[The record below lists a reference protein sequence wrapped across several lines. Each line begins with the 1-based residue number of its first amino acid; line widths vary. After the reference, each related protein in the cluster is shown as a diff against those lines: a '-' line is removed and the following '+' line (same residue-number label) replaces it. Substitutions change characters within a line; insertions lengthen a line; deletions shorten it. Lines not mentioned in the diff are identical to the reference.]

1 MAVKKVEPPAARLKN
16 NNVRKVPPKNQKKE
30 PPKNRKPEDRV
41 KKPKAVREVKEKPEK
56 QVQQKPV
63 KQVQQKP
70 VRTKKQAPGA
80 VEEHE
85 LTAAERAEMAKKLKQ
100 SSKKSGK
107 KDRFIVPRMWV
118 STVVSMMFNDR
129 GTIPPNIGN
138 NIMVT
143 NNLYITKNSL
153 SSVIYIG
160 EFSDDT
166 PVGFCSDLIND
177 VKSKVKGVKVDITI
191 KSQPYYIDLSASGM
205 KSRIHT
211 WESLLNSPTATER
224 QARRAARQLYTV
236 SVAES
241 GEHLYKSRV
250 YITIRASNGN
260 TLNQGIS
267 AVEGYLAS
275 CALYRN
281 VKSKLQEN
289 LDFMT
294 IMCDKT
300 SKEMKNVGW
309 MITSQQVLAE
319 MFPQTQG
326 LNDDRGTM
334 FGLTR
339 ENNSPYWINF
349 RKTANAKNIYVC
361 AKSGFGK
368 TFMVLSVIIDG
379 YADGY
384 NICIMDIKGTE
395 FTAFTKAC
403 GGVILSMRADDTHF
417 VNCFVMDV
425 NDVEDG
431 NYGVYF
437 NRRIRM
443 SKKRMMIMCQFTE
456 NERARG
462 EALID
467 EFLAALYLNKGV
479 TQDNPN
485 TWIRTEE
492 LHPYVVYDL
501 FEEYVSREVK
511 EKYGEIATSALSRI
525 RTYMSRKGNSS
536 HIHRDAYAYREV
548 LQTKVL
554 TFDFGIL
561 EDSASN
567 VDPVIF
573 QLRVMDMEII
583 NDEYVSYKKKHGEW
597 TMKVLEESQ
606 VCADYLLEIYVREMT
621 LRRAQNQVTFLLGN
635 AVSALQS
642 NPVAKPLLESLNIL
656 ILGVINDSNQDYFVN
671 EYDLG
676 QENKKKMKL
685 IAEDTR
691 YIHNFLLVN
700 RMQQDATT
708 AIVKT
713 YVPKSVSQGKL
724 FKVVDVEE

>member
-1 MAVKKVEPPAARLKN
+1 MAVKKVGAPAEKLKKKNTVKKAPP
-16 NNVRKVPPKNQKKE
+16 VKE
-30 PPKNRKPEDRV
+30 
-41 KKPKAVREVKEKPEK
+41 KKPKKVKGKK
-56 QVQQKPV
+56 QVI
-63 KQVQQKP
+63 
-70 VRTKKQAPGA
+70 GA
-80 VEEHE
+80 IEEKE
-85 LTAAERAEMAKKLKQ
+85 LTNADRAELAKKLKQ
-100 SSKKSGK
+100 SGK
-107 KDRFIVPRMWV
+107 KQRKTDRFLVSRMWV
-118 STVVSMMFNDR
+118 STLVSMMFNDR

-166 PVGFCSDLIND
+166 PVGFCSDLIDD
-177 VKSKVKGVKVDITI
+177 VKSKVKGVKIDVTI

-250 YITIRASNGN
+250 YITIRANNGT
-260 TLNQGIS
+260 TLNQGVA

-281 VKSKLQEN
+281 VKSKLKEN
-289 LDFMT
+289 LDFMS
-294 IMCDKT
+294 IMCDRT
-300 SKEMKNVGW
+300 SQAMKNVGW

-326 LNDDRGTM
+326 LNDDKGTM

-417 VNCFVMDV
+417 VNCFTMDV
-425 NDVEDG
+425 DDVEDG
-431 NYGVYF
+431 NYSIYF
-437 NRRIRM
+437 NRRLRLSKRRM
-443 SKKRMMIMCQFTE
+443 LIMCQFTE
-456 NERARG
+456 QERARG

-467 EFLAALYLNKGV
+467 EFLTALYVNKGV

-485 TWIRTEE
+485 TWKRTEE

-511 EKYGEIATSALSRI
+511 EKYGEIATSALSRMK
-525 RTYMSRKGNSS
+525 TYMHRKGNSA
-536 HIHRDAYAYREV
+536 HINRDPYAYREV
-548 LQTKVL
+548 LTTRVL

-567 VDPVIF
+567 VDPVVF

-635 AVSALQS
+635 SVSALQS
-642 NPVAKPLLESLNIL
+642 NPVAKPLLDSLNIL
-656 ILGVINDSNQDYFVN
+656 ILGVINDSNQDYFVS

-724 FKVVDVEE
+724 FKVVDVVED

>member
-1 MAVKKVEPPAARLKN
+1 MAVKKVEAPAGRLKKKN
-16 NNVRKVPPKNQKKE
+16 TVKKAPPVKE
-30 PPKNRKPEDRV
+30 
-41 KKPKAVREVKEKPEK
+41 KKPKKVNGKK
-56 QVQQKPV
+56 QVI
-63 KQVQQKP
+63 
-70 VRTKKQAPGA
+70 GA
-80 VEEHE
+80 VEEKE
-85 LTAAERAEMAKKLKQ
+85 LTNADRAELAKKLKQ
-100 SSKKSGK
+100 SGK
-107 KDRFIVPRMWV
+107 KQRKTDRFLVSRMWV
-118 STVVSMMFNDR
+118 STLVSMMFNDR

-166 PVGFCSDLIND
+166 PVGFCSDLIDD
-177 VKSKVKGVKVDITI
+177 VKSKVKGVKIDVTI
-191 KSQPYYIDLSASGM
+191 KNQPYYIDLSASGM

-250 YITIRASNGN
+250 YITIRANNGT
-260 TLNQGIS
+260 TLNQGVA

-281 VKSKLQEN
+281 VKSKLKEN
-289 LDFMT
+289 LDFMS
-294 IMCDKT
+294 IMCDRT
-300 SKEMKNVGW
+300 SQAMKNVGW

-326 LNDDRGTM
+326 LNDDKGTM

-417 VNCFVMDV
+417 VNCFTMDV
-425 NDVEDG
+425 DDVEDG
-431 NYGVYF
+431 NYSIYF
-437 NRRIRM
+437 NRRLRLSKRRM
-443 SKKRMMIMCQFTE
+443 LIMCQFTE
-456 NERARG
+456 QERARG

-467 EFLAALYLNKGV
+467 EFLTALYVNKGV

-485 TWIRTEE
+485 TWKRTEE

-511 EKYGEIATSALSRI
+511 EKYGEIATSALSRMK
-525 RTYMSRKGNSS
+525 TYMHRKGNSA
-536 HIHRDAYAYREV
+536 HINRDPYAYREV
-548 LQTKVL
+548 LTAKVL

-567 VDPVIF
+567 VDPVVF

-635 AVSALQS
+635 SVSALQS
-642 NPVAKPLLESLNIL
+642 NPVAKPLLDSLNIL
-656 ILGVINDSNQDYFVN
+656 ILGVINDSNQDYFVS

-724 FKVVDVEE
+724 FKVVDIVED

>member
-1 MAVKKVEPPAARLKN
+1 MPVKKVEPPAHRLK
-16 NNVRKVPPKNQKKE
+16 KKE
-30 PPKNRKPEDRV
+30 PPKKSVKVEKGKKNQVARVPPDEEKEVKRVPPGKV
-41 KKPKAVREVKEKPEK
+41 KKASKSKK
-56 QVQQKPV
+56 QVLG
-63 KQVQQKP
+63 
-70 VRTKKQAPGA
+70 AP
-80 VEEHE
+80 EEKE
-85 LTAAERAEMAKKLKQ
+85 LTAAERAQLAKKLKQ
-100 SSKKSGK
+100 SGK
-107 KDRFIVPRMWV
+107 KQSKRDRFIVPRMWV
-118 STVVSMMFNDR
+118 STLVSTMFNDR

-166 PVGFCSDLIND
+166 PVGFCSDLIDD

-241 GEHLYKSRV
+241 GEPMYKSRV
-250 YITIRASNGN
+250 YITVRATNGN
-260 TLNQGIS
+260 TLNQGIA

-281 VKSKLQEN
+281 VKSKLKEN
-289 LDFMT
+289 LDFMS
-294 IMCDKT
+294 IMCDRT

-326 LNDDRGTM
+326 LNDDKGTM

-349 RKTANAKNIYVC
+349 RRTANAKNIYVC

-384 NICIMDIKGTE
+384 NVCIMDIKGTE

-403 GGVILSMRADDTHF
+403 GGVVLSMRADDTHF
-417 VNCFVMDV
+417 VNYFVMDV
-425 NDVEDG
+425 DEVGDEG
-431 NYGVYF
+431 YKVYF
-437 NRRIRM
+437 NKRIRL
-443 SKKRMMIMCQFTE
+443 SKQRMMIMCQFTDV
-456 NERARG
+456 ERAKG
-462 EALID
+462 ESLID
-467 EFLAALYLNKGV
+467 EFLEALYVNMGV
-479 TQDNPN
+479 TRDNPN
-485 TWIRTEE
+485 TWQRTLE

-511 EKYGEIATSALSRI
+511 EKYGEIATSALSRM
-525 RTYMSRKGNSS
+525 RTYMHRKGNSA
-536 HIHRDAYAYREV
+536 HIHQEAYKYRDV
-548 LQTKVL
+548 LESKVL

-561 EDSASN
+561 EGSSSN
-567 VDPVIF
+567 IDPVIF
-573 QLRVMDMEII
+573 QLRVMDMSMI
-583 NDEYVSYKKKHGEW
+583 NDEYVAHKKKKGEW
-597 TMKVLEESQ
+597 TMMILEESQ
-606 VCADYLLEIYVREMT
+606 VCADYLLEVYVRKMT
-621 LRRAQNQVTFLLGN
+621 LSRAQNQVTFLLGN
-635 AVSALQS
+635 AVSALQN
-642 NPVAKPLLESLNIL
+642 NPVAKPLLESINIFV
-656 ILGVINDSNQDYFVN
+656 LGVLTESNQRYFVEEN
-671 EYDLG
+671 DLG
-676 QENKKKMKL
+676 SECKEKLRL

-700 RMQQDATT
+700 KMQAEATT

-713 YVPKSVSQGKL
+713 YVPKNVSQGKL
-724 FKVVDVEE
+724 FKVVDVEED